1 MSYFYSYL
9 MNKSPE
15 QKKKTVVYQ
24 KYCWTRGIH
33 HSKAFKCLQLN
44 LNQVDKKISIDQADY
59 FTTWKPIDISKER
72 KRDQSIKLNQN
83 ELDCLKTV
91 IGQLGW
97 FTSQTR
103 PDLAFETCMLRSTS
117 KNATVNEII
126 QANKILE
133 KAQKENLIL
142 RFSLKG
148 NIKNFKIIRLNDAS
162 FGNLSDG
169 SSQGGYKIYLV
180 KWDWRMFPNIL
191 AT

>member
-1 MSYFYSYL
+1 
-9 MNKSPE
+9 
-15 QKKKTVVYQ
+15 
-24 KYCWTRGIH
+24 
-33 HSKAFKCLQLN
+33 
-44 LNQVDKKISIDQADY
+44 
-59 FTTWKPIDISKER
+59 
-72 KRDQSIKLNQN
+72 
-83 ELDCLKTV
+83 
-91 IGQLGW
+91 
-97 FTSQTR
+97 
-103 PDLAFETCMLRSTS
+103 MLRSTS

-180 KWDWRMFPNIL
+180 K
-191 AT
+191 

>member
-44 LNQVDKKISIDQADY
+44 LNQDDKKISIDQADY

-72 KRDQSIKLNQN
+72 KRDQSIKLDQN

-97 FTSQTR
+97 FTSQTG
-103 PDLAFETCMLRSTS
+103 PDLAFETCTLRSTS